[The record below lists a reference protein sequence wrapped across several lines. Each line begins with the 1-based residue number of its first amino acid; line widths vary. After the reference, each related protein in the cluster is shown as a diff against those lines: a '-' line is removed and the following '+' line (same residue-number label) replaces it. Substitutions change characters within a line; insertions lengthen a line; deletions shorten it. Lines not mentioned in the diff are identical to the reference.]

1 MSKIRVYELAKITG
15 LSSKELMDRLKD
27 LGVEVKTHMS
37 TIDTEIA
44 KLIEE
49 DLLEEKK
56 AKEERVL
63 VEEKEAKE
71 ELKEE
76 AVKPEQEVVKEEKR
90 ELIFEPRPPVVTVM
104 GHVDHG
110 KTTLL
115 DTIRKTNVAER
126 EAGGITQK
134 IGASVVE
141 RGGKK
146 IVFIDTPG
154 HEAFTKMRA
163 RGAQVTDIAVLVVA
177 ADDGVKPQ
185 TIEAVN
191 HARAAGVPILVAINK
206 IDKPNANVEKTK
218 RELAEIGLI
227 PEEWGGDTICV
238 EVSAK
243 KGTGVDELLDMIIFL
258 AEYLELK
265 AEVNVPAEG
274 YILESR
280 LDKGK
285 GPVASVIVKKGILR
299 KGDIVLTRTAYGKV
313 RAMFDDKGKQVNEA
327 GPSMPVEIIG
337 LNSLPEAGDSFKVV
351 SSEKE
356 AREVVEAY
364 FEGLR
369 EKKLAAKPRKITL
382 EEFLKQAQGEEAK
395 ELRLVIKTSAQGELD
410 ALIPIL
416 ERLSTD
422 EVKVRC
428 IHGGIG
434 NITENDVMLASASEA
449 IIIGFNVKVD
459 SNAKQA
465 AEREG
470 VQIRLYRIIYDV
482 EEDVK
487 AAMIGMLEPKHE
499 EVFLGRAEVRAVF
512 KVKGGKVAGCY
523 VLDGSI
529 LRNANVRVKRNDM
542 VIYEGK
548 ISSLKRFKDDVRE
561 VTKGFECGIGIE
573 GFNDFQ
579 EGDIIEAFEIRE
591 VKRTSL

>member
-177 ADDGVKPQ
+177 ADDGIKPQ

>member
-1 MSKIRVYELAKITG
+1 
-15 LSSKELMDRLKD
+15 
-27 LGVEVKTHMS
+27 MS

-44 KLIEE
+44 KIIEE
-49 DLLEEKK
+49 ELLEEKGK
-56 AKEERVL
+56 VEQV
-63 VEEKEAKE
+63 VEEKEE
-71 ELKEE
+71 
-76 AVKPEQEVVKEEKR
+76 VSKPQEVVKKEEKAII
-90 ELIFEPRPPVVTVM
+90 LEPRPPVVTVM

-115 DTIRKTNVAER
+115 DTIRKTNVAEK

-191 HARAAGVPILVAINK
+191 HAKAAGVPIIVAINK

-218 RELAEIGLI
+218 RELSEIGLI

-243 KGTGVDELLDMIIFL
+243 RGTGVDELLDMIIFL

-274 YILESR
+274 YIIESR

-285 GPVASVIVKKGILR
+285 GPVASAIIKKGVLKR
-299 KGDIVLTRTAYGKV
+299 GDIILTKTSYGRV
-313 RAMFDDKGKQVNEA
+313 RAMLDDKGRQVNEA

-351 SSEKE
+351 STEKE
-356 AREVVEAY
+356 AKEAVEAY
-364 FEGLR
+364 FEELK
-369 EKKLAAKPRKITL
+369 EKKLSVKPRKITL
-382 EEFLKQAQGEEAK
+382 EEFLKQAKEEETK
-395 ELRLVIKTSAQGELD
+395 ELKLVIKTNAQGELD

-416 ERLSTD
+416 ERLST
-422 EVKVRC
+422 EEIKVKC

-434 NITENDVMLASASEA
+434 NINENDVMLASASEA
-449 IIIGFNVKVD
+449 IIIGFNVKAEP
-459 SNAKQA
+459 NAKQE

-470 VQIRLYRIIYDV
+470 VQIRLYQIIYDV
-482 EEDVK
+482 EEDIK

-529 LRNANVRVKRNDM
+529 VRNANVRIKRKDT

-561 VTKGFECGIGIE
+561 VTKDYECGIGVE
-573 GFNDFQ
+573 GFSDF
-579 EGDIIEAFEIRE
+579 EVGDIIEAFEIRE
-591 VKRTSL
+591 VRRTTL

>member
-356 AREVVEAY
+356 
-364 FEGLR
+364 
-369 EKKLAAKPRKITL
+369 
-382 EEFLKQAQGEEAK
+382 
-395 ELRLVIKTSAQGELD
+395 
-410 ALIPIL
+410 
-416 ERLSTD
+416 
-422 EVKVRC
+422 
-428 IHGGIG
+428 
-434 NITENDVMLASASEA
+434 
-449 IIIGFNVKVD
+449 
-459 SNAKQA
+459 
-465 AEREG
+465 
-470 VQIRLYRIIYDV
+470 
-482 EEDVK
+482 
-487 AAMIGMLEPKHE
+487 
-499 EVFLGRAEVRAVF
+499 
-512 KVKGGKVAGCY
+512 
-523 VLDGSI
+523 
-529 LRNANVRVKRNDM
+529 
-542 VIYEGK
+542 
-548 ISSLKRFKDDVRE
+548 
-561 VTKGFECGIGIE
+561 
-573 GFNDFQ
+573 
-579 EGDIIEAFEIRE
+579 
-591 VKRTSL
+591 